1 MAARDGASATGARRG
16 SLLKTTEE
24 SAGEYADLVRD
35 AAGGSPEAMERLLV
49 RTQDVAR
56 RYSQLVCGGASD
68 AEDTM
73 QDALLKTYRYV
84 RRIRDPQA
92 FRTWL
97 FQTVRNACLMNRR
110 RRVGEPAEHVSLDQ
124 GRGIGGE
131 PVNVPDPATGP
142 DDLALQAAL
151 RARLQTA
158 LRALPATYRA
168 VVLLR
173 DLEGLSTREVARVM
187 KISEDNVK
195 TRLRRARVMLR
206 EKLD

>member
-1 MAARDGASATGARRG
+1 MTTKDGTSDSASA
-16 SLLKTTEE
+16 
-24 SAGEYADLVRD
+24 EYARLIQD
-35 AAGGSPEAMERLLV
+35 AATGSEEAMERLLA

-56 RYSQLVCGGASD
+56 RYSLLVCGGASD
-68 AEDTM
+68 ADDTM

-84 RRIRDPQA
+84 RRIRDPHA

-110 RRVGEPAEHVSLDQ
+110 RRAGEPAHHLSVEAS
-124 GRGIGGE
+124 GRREGG
-131 PVNVPDPATGP
+131 VQDVPDPGRPP
-142 DDLALQAAL
+142 DDLAMQGAL
-151 RARLQTA
+151 RRRLRVA
-158 LRALPATYRA
+158 LADLPPAYRA

-173 DLEGLSTREVARVM
+173 DVEGISTRDVAALMR
-187 KISEDNVK
+187 ISEDNVK

>member
-1 MAARDGASATGARRG
+1 VIAGGNGHMTRNHAAEDSASA
-16 SLLKTTEE
+16 
-24 SAGEYADLVRD
+24 EYARLIQE
-35 AAGGSPEAMERLLV
+35 AATGSEEAMERLLA

-68 AEDTM
+68 ADDTM

-84 RRIRDPQA
+84 RRIRDPHA

-97 FQTVRNACLMNRR
+97 FRTVRNACLMNRR
-110 RRVGEPAEHVSLDQ
+110 RRVGEPDHYVSVEQPRD
-124 GRGIGGE
+124 GEGGAQD
-131 PVNVPDPATGP
+131 VPDPGRPP
-142 DDLALQAAL
+142 DDLAMQGVLRRRLRAAL
-151 RARLQTA
+151 AD
-158 LRALPATYRA
+158 LPPTYRA

-173 DLEGLSTREVARVM
+173 DVEGLSTRDVATLM